1 MQMRKISHLLR
12 QQIIQIKRFLQLYL
26 PVLGVAKAR
35 EPTGTKAESFR
46 LELTNST
53 AYDGTAIKEDACLLI
68 QSSDIPW
75 DEAYVLLFDE

>member
-1 MQMRKISHLLR
+1 M
-12 QQIIQIKRFLQLYL
+12 YL

-46 LELTNST
+46 LEPTNST